1 MAMTLRWHSCSKED
15 YPHRRHKVPQACHN
29 CRTKKMRCD
38 GKLPCD
44 RCEGAKIKCGYSIKK
59 PTNLA
64 PKRNLGDLGN
74 RNKTSS
80 RQFVSDDDD
89 DDVTIRT
96 NYSKQQR
103 PPTPQQQQRLKTF
116 DPRQLKHL
124 SFKQHH
130 HYNGMQNS
138 PPVSFF
144 GMSQL
149 PPLLFGFFSLTYQPY
164 GVWTTFIHLL
174 RQYNNSSLR
183 YQQHQTAPPS
193 PTLSAELSQEI
204 MSLFGSHNYLYSA
217 FMDMTQVISFLNS
230 SSHNAFDLQNHD
242 SSTTVG
248 SEIHWVIINSIF
260 ALVFQAASQSLSHH
274 CPDLCPL
281 LQKQSSL
288 FYQRAHHLFITI
300 TYPCFGH
307 TLDSPEITDLTR
319 ASILLTHYQCVTISE
334 EQAYMT
340 LQMGLGYA
348 HRLGLYDPN
357 STYSASGNNIKQM
370 DCLKVL
376 QKVLFGWQLWFSI
389 YLNRSQPS
397 SMLIPQ
403 DPSALLQK
411 KSEVRTENYLGK
423 KGNQRW
429 TVDVLGVYIQFFMK
443 ILNAT
448 DDNSMTLLDIQ
459 HHLKQ
464 MESWSSTF
472 YNTRLNFTD
481 ITTTNGSLHTTAQS
495 PSKVRASQHLPAYV
509 LSLYHQTLS
518 IQLLQTQ
525 DPLLFP
531 LLSSSSS
538 SLHTVPTMPSPAPSS
553 PRRDSGIG
561 SHDGQSTLVST
572 PEGNS
577 NHSLPSSPSSQSYS
591 IDSHSTS
598 AVNQSRLPQINKEGN
613 NSMGD
618 SDEIVSLHA
627 LTHAASIIMDTVDE
641 IMVDGSL
648 TDNAS
653 VVVCEKSECVHSV
666 VIYPLYT
673 VTSLLSALTF
683 SAPPYSSDD
692 VTQKRLLQYN
702 VLDQHLSR
710 LSSLLFA
717 TSSRLPITQYL
728 LQYIQDMVTTWDT
741 APLGHHHG
749 STALTQK
756 EQEKHLANE
765 ATKSLGGVGGLVSGP
780 PYSVLHSSLPIRSA
794 LSPTPSS
801 SSSSSTSVSTVPSIS
816 NFPSSAIQPPST
828 STSTSST
835 SSLTVKST
843 TTINKLWETSLK
855 PGINQERLMA
865 IPTMDPSSRLVI
877 DQQQLDK
884 LSLSKGMASSFTPS
898 YTTTHAE
905 TSTKRALDS
914 TATSHQLNVDH
925 SSSRISK
932 KFKLTTTPEVGALD
946 DLSGK
951 MIPNHQL
958 QYTQLQ
964 PQHTSQHQQQNQDQS
979 QIQQQSQQH
988 QQTYNDPFSTSTVMT
1003 TRYLDQLNGL
1013 PDHSALQQ
1021 IYSADCLTDDNLWM
1035 AIVGNSSL
1043 TGPTLST
1050 STVNDVTT
1058 RPRRKLP
1065 MDGMNDT
1072 TNNSI
1077 LTPKLPLPHIKHK
1090 NPTIAKTWQAAVAPI
1105 NVDWNVCFSAEMNRT
1120 LHQNGSQ
1127 QQQQPV
1133 SIDVATAAAAAAAS
1147 LEQVDPSIHM
1157 NMSTSTS
1164 TNQENVLYLLSSNIQ
1179 PSEEQHQNQNQSQHH
1194 QQQQQRQH
1202 QHHHHPPGDTNY
1214 FPTSSTW
1221 EGVDSSFF

>member
-44 RCEGAKIKCGYSIKK
+44 RCEGTKVKCGYSIEKS
-59 PTNLA
+59 TSLA
-64 PKRNLGDLGN
+64 PKRNVSDLGN

-80 RQFVSDDDD
+80 RQFVSDDDG
-89 DDVTIRT
+89 DDVTVAT
-96 NYSKQQR
+96 NYSKQQSL
-103 PPTPQQQQRLKTF
+103 PPPQQQQRPKKF

-130 HYNGMQNS
+130 HFNSMQNS
-138 PPVSFF
+138 SPVSFF

-164 GVWTTFIHLL
+164 SVWTTFIHLF
-174 RQYNNSSLR
+174 RQYNNSILR
-183 YQQHQTAPPS
+183 YQQLQTAPPS
-193 PTLSAELSQEI
+193 STLSAELSQEI

-230 SSHNAFDLQNHD
+230 SSHNVFDHQSHASL
-242 SSTTVG
+242 TTVG

-274 CPDLCPL
+274 CPDLSPL

-307 TLDSPEITDLTR
+307 TLYSPEIMDLTR

-348 HRLGLYDPN
+348 HRLGLYDPT

-397 SMLIPQ
+397 AMLIPQ
-403 DPSALLQK
+403 DTSSSLLQN
-411 KSEVRTENYLGK
+411 KSEVRMENYLGK

-429 TVDVLGVYIQFFMK
+429 TVDVLDVYIQFFLK
-443 ILNAT
+443 IVNAT
-448 DDNSMTLLDIQ
+448 DDNSLTLLDIQ

-481 ITTTNGSLHTTAQS
+481 INATNMSLHNTAQS
-495 PSKVRASQHLPAYV
+495 PSKVRASQHLPAYI

-525 DPLLFP
+525 DPLLSP
-531 LLSSSSS
+531 LLTSSSS
-538 SLHTVPTMPSPAPSS
+538 SLHTALTMPSLAPSS

-572 PEGNS
+572 PDGNS
-577 NHSLPSSPSSQSYS
+577 NHSLPSSPSSQVYS

-598 AVNQSRLPQINKEGN
+598 VVNQSRLPQTNKEGD
-613 NSMGD
+613 NSMDD
-618 SDEIVSLHA
+618 SDEIVSLNA

-641 IMVDGSL
+641 IMVDDSL
-648 TDNAS
+648 TDTTS
-653 VVVCEKSECVHSV
+653 VVACEKTECVHSV
-666 VIYPLYT
+666 VVYPLYV

-683 SAPPYSSDD
+683 SAPPYSGDD
-692 VTQKRLLQYN
+692 VTQKRQHFLLQCN

-728 LQYIQDMVTTWDT
+728 LQYIQDMVAAWDT
-741 APLGHHHG
+741 SPLGHPQG
-749 STALTQK
+749 NTALTQK
-756 EQEKHLANE
+756 EQEKHLADE
-765 ATKSLGGVGGLVSGP
+765 ATKSLGGVGGLVSGL
-780 PYSVLHSSLPIRSA
+780 PYSLLHSSLPIRSA

-816 NFPSSAIQPPST
+816 SLSSSAIQPPAT

-843 TTINKLWETSLK
+843 TAINKLLETSLK

-884 LSLSKGMASSFTPS
+884 LSLSKGMSYSFTPS

-905 TSTKRALDS
+905 TSTKRVLDS
-914 TATSHQLNVDH
+914 TATSHQLNVDRN
-925 SSSRISK
+925 STRVSK
-932 KFKLTTTPEVGALD
+932 KFKLTTTPEAGALG

-951 MIPNHQL
+951 MAPNHQL
-958 QYTQLQ
+958 QYTQMQ
-964 PQHTSQHQQQNQDQS
+964 PQHTSQHQQQNQDQN
-979 QIQQQSQQH
+979 QEHQQSQQH
-988 QQTYNDPFSTSTVMT
+988 QQTYNDPFSTSNVMT

-1013 PDHSALQQ
+1013 PDHSELQQ
-1021 IYSADCLTDDNLWM
+1021 MYSTDCLTDDNLWM

-1050 STVNDVTT
+1050 PTVNDVIT

-1090 NPTIAKTWQAAVAPI
+1090 NPAIAKTWQAAVAPI

-1127 QQQQPV
+1127 QQQPI

-1179 PSEEQHQNQNQSQHH
+1179 PSEQQHQSQH
-1194 QQQQQRQH
+1194 QQQRQ
-1202 QHHHHPPGDTNY
+1202 HHPPGDTNY

-1221 EGVDSSFF
+1221 DGVDSSFF